1 MNTGEFWARI
11 YELPLKLRSNEMAE
25 KLGNLLGKFVE
36 VDSKE
41 CNRLGSFL
49 WVKATIDLRKPLKRG
64 TVIKYQG
71 KNLRIYFKYERL
83 PTFCFVCGKLGHQI
97 KDCEEMEGKEEAEF

>member
-71 KNLRIYFKYERL
+71 KNIGWIESWSKRKGLGADWMRKYE
-83 PTFCFVCGKLGHQI
+83 
-97 KDCEEMEGKEEAEF
+97 D